1 MDSSTVVRT
10 GDVGSGSDDGVT
22 IVTLGSSDFSITASV
37 VVVDGS
43 MGTSFSSI
51 SSSLFSLFLFLPST
65 LSNKFFLMFGL
76 LRFLLN
82 EKGVLEEESTLNSCL
97 EMVGLITEVLL
108 TDAVLKNDGVKVLS
122 RELSST
128 TGVWRRT

>member
-43 MGTSFSSI
+43 MGTSSSFSPT
-51 SSSLFSLFLFLPST
+51 SSSLFSFFLFLPST

-108 TDAVLKNDGVKVLS
+108 TDGVLKNDGVKVLS

-128 TGVWRRT
+128 TGV

>member
-108 TDAVLKNDGVKVLS
+108 TDGVLKNDGVKVLS

-128 TGVWRRT
+128 TGV